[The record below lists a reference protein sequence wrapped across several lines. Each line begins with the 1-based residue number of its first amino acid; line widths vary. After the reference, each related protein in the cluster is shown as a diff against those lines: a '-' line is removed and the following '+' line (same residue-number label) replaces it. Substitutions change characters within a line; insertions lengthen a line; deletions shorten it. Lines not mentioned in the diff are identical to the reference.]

1 MKILADTHTF
11 LWFVTDAPQLSA
23 KAKMILEAQDTDRF
37 FSIASVWE
45 IAIKTSLGKLTLR
58 KPLEEFLPEQLA
70 ANRFT
75 LLNIAAEHA
84 FRIVR
89 LPSHHRD
96 PFDRMLVAQCLA
108 ENLPLVSSDDALD
121 AYGIKQLW

>member
-1 MKILADTHTF
+1 MKILADTHAF
-11 LWFVTDAPQLSA
+11 LWFVTDALQLSA
-23 KAKMILEAQDTDRF
+23 KAKTLLEAQDTERF

-58 KPLEEFLPEQLA
+58 KPLEEFLSEQLA

-75 LLNIAAEHA
+75 LLNISAEHA
-84 FRIVR
+84 FRVAR
-89 LPSHHRD
+89 LPLHHRD
-96 PFDRMLVAQCLA
+96 PFDRMLVAQSLV

-121 AYGIKQLW
+121 AYGIKRLW

>member
-23 KAKMILEAQDTDRF
+23 QAKMILEAQDTERF
-37 FSIASVWE
+37 FSMASVWE

-84 FRIVR
+84 FRVAR
-89 LPSHHRD
+89 LPLHHRD

-108 ENLPLVSSDDALD
+108 ENLPLVSSDAALD
-121 AYGIKQLW
+121 AYGIKRLW